1 MDEAEIH
8 EALALLSQEER
19 ARHDRFVHARD
30 RRDFAAAHALL
41 RRVLSTYDDTSPA
54 AWAFEA
60 TPAGKPRI
68 ARREAG
74 GPGLTFS
81 LSHTR
86 GFVACAV
93 ARGMDVGVDVESI
106 DRGADGR
113 EIARRYFSAAEAAR
127 LDACPDAERAA
138 RFVELWTLKEAYV
151 KAIGEGLSVPL
162 DGFSFAFDEAGHI
175 TLEKP
180 VRERGVYFTF
190 ALMTPS
196 PRTRLAVAIRSES
209 AAPIRVMAS
218 PA

>member
-1 MDEAEIH
+1 MDEPAIRQ
-8 EALALLSQEER
+8 ALALLSQEER
-19 ARHDRFVHARD
+19 ARHDRFVQARD

-41 RRVLSTYDDTSPA
+41 RRVLSTYDDTPPA
-54 AWAFEA
+54 AWMFEA
-60 TPAGKPRI
+60 TAAGKPRI
-68 ARREAG
+68 TNRGAAG
-74 GPGLTFS
+74 SDLTFS

-93 ARGMDVGVDVESI
+93 ARGMDVGVDIESI
-106 DRGADGR
+106 DRGADGQ

-151 KAIGEGLSVPL
+151 KAIGAGLSVPL
-162 DGFSFAFDEAGHI
+162 DGFSFACDEAGHI
-175 TLEKP
+175 TLEEP
-180 VRERGVYFTF
+180 ARERGKCFTF

-209 AAPIRVMAS
+209 AAPIRVTAS
-218 PA
+218 PG